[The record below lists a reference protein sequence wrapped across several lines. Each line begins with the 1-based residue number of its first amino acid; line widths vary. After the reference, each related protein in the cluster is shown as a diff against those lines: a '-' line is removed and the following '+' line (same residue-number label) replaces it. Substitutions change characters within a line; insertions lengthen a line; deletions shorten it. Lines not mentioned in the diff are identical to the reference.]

1 MKLSPAASGRLRIFT
16 RRLLC
21 CHPLRGSGRLRR
33 MSHRRSASASPH
45 SPNATPSRR
54 ATGPPSLAATP
65 VILLPRPRRRSV
77 SFVGRDASQPPPPAP
92 HVVPPVSCSQ
102 RHTAG
107 QAPPPRALLSSS
119 THAHVAIEVIRGR
132 ERVHMEGQRDP
143 TSPLFQARLRR
154 LLETK
159 VVSWRAKFALWRSD
173 KEAAGDSLTWCRKSS
188 YTRTEISYSFWLSYI
203 NASKKRC
210 C

>member
-1 MKLSPAASGRLRIFT
+1 MKLPPAASGRLRIFT

-92 HVVPPVSCSQ
+92 HVVPSVGFLLP
-102 RHTAG
+102 RAG
-107 QAPPPRALLSSS
+107 GPPPHATPTASLVRLHPTSHRRSTSSACSPLRAASLLLPTPHRRSGSSS
-119 THAHVAIEVIRGR
+119 PGAAVLL
-132 ERVHMEGQRDP
+132 D
-143 TSPLFQARLRR
+143 ARAR
-154 LLETK
+154 
-159 VVSWRAKFALWRSD
+159 SYRSD
-173 KEAAGDSLTWCRKSS
+173 TGKRESSHGRAARPHLPSFPGSVTEAAGDQSS
-188 YTRTEISYSFWLSYI
+188 VL
-203 NASKKRC
+203 AC
-210 C
+210 